1 MGAGSLTIQQV
12 LRETAK
18 AVDPIMLGYL
28 SKGVGRSFRPI
39 VTHQVKA
46 GGKRVRP
53 ALTLLC
59 CQACGGR
66 LTDAILPAAVFELI
80 HNYSLIMDDIIDH
93 GELRRGRPT
102 VRAEYGD
109 TQALLAGMF
118 YREVIGEMAAS
129 LPISREVYALV
140 VNAIKQTIEG
150 ERMDILFEQ
159 AGRGE
164 DYIARHR
171 YRWVTPG
178 LYFKVIM
185 KKTAELI
192 KAACLAG
199 AVAAQ
204 AGKSQ
209 FKAISTYGEKVG
221 LAFQVVDDFLDIFG
235 KETGKQRGKDI
246 LEHKLNNAVIVYAL
260 PEMNSQER
268 SRLMKIVRTEKVDAA
283 RLRQAITLLESTGA
297 KSKVQRLAK
306 RLVEDAKRSL
316 EALPETPARESLAE
330 LADFIAARLY

>member
-1 MGAGSLTIQQV
+1 
-12 LRETAK
+12 
-18 AVDPIMLGYL
+18 
-28 SKGVGRSFRPI
+28 
-39 VTHQVKA
+39 
-46 GGKRVRP
+46 
-53 ALTLLC
+53 
-59 CQACGGR
+59 
-66 LTDAILPAAVFELI
+66 
-80 HNYSLIMDDIIDH
+80 
-93 GELRRGRPT
+93 LRRGRPT